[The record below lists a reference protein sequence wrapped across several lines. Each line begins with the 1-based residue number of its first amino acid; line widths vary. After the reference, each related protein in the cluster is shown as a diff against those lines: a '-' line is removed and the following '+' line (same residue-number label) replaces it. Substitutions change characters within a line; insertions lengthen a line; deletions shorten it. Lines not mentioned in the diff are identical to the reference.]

1 MSKRTPNSFKLVDV
15 EVIVFLQ
22 KMNQLD
28 VLNYLIDRVSEGT
41 KALVV
46 TLLNIIG
53 VKLTKFCFITIRVV
67 QLLKF
72 IVRVFTEFIVTLLD
86 LTYKVTVRNVR
97 WSSFVLFI
105 MVVKTG
111 FSFVK
116 G

>member
-1 MSKRTPNSFKLVDV
+1 MSKRTPNSFKLVHV

-28 VLNYLIDRVSEGT
+28 VLNDLIDRMSERT
-41 KALVV
+41 KAFVV
-46 TLLNIIG
+46 TLLNVVR

-86 LTYKVTVRNVR
+86 LTYKVTVSNV
-97 WSSFVLFI
+97 
-105 MVVKTG
+105 
-111 FSFVK
+111 
-116 G
+116 